1 MIVKKTKFKDLYIF
15 EGKRFID
22 KRGEFRE
29 IMLQKK
35 IKNKI
40 LFTVFSRSK
49 KNVLRGLHIQTK
61 KMQGKFITVVKGKIL
76 DVAVDCRKNS
86 KTFGKAYK
94 TILSAKNC
102 KSVYIPPNFLHG
114 FLCLE
119 KDNFVVYGCTNYR
132 HKFSE
137 IGVKWNDPDLK
148 INWGTKKP
156 LLSKKDKNNIFFK
169 DLKKQK

>member
-1 MIVKKTKFKDLYIF
+1 
-15 EGKRFID
+15 
-22 KRGEFRE
+22 
-29 IMLQKK
+29 
-35 IKNKI
+35 
-40 LFTVFSRSK
+40 
-49 KNVLRGLHIQTK
+49 
-61 KMQGKFITVVKGKIL
+61 MQGKLITVLKGKIL

-86 KTFGKAYK
+86 KTFGKTYK
-94 TILSAKNC
+94 TVLSSKNC
-102 KSVYIPPNFLHG
+102 RSIYIPEGFLHG

-132 HKFSE
+132 QKQSE
-137 IGVKWNDPDLK
+137 TGVKWNDPDLK

>member
-1 MIVKKTKFKDLYIF
+1 MIVNKTKFKDLYVF
-15 EGKRFID
+15 EGQRFID

-29 IMLQKK
+29 IILQKK
-35 IKNKI
+35 IKKKI
-40 LFTVFSRSK
+40 IFTVFSRSK
-49 KNVLRGLHIQTK
+49 KNVLRGLHIQRK
-61 KMQGKFITVVKGKIL
+61 KMQGKLITVLKGKIL

-86 KTFGKAYK
+86 KTFGKTYK
-94 TILSAKNC
+94 TVLSSKNC
-102 KSVYIPPNFLHG
+102 RSIYIPEGFLHG

-132 HKFSE
+132 QKHSE
-137 IGVKWNDPDLK
+137 TGVKWNDPDLN

-169 DLKKQK
+169 DLKI